1 MWGRL
6 AAGTAALP
14 VGHSPLCPRLSSG
27 EEKGLPRMKPDLFP
41 TPSPILR
48 HGAALGAGAALGTAF
63 HWPGTAPG
71 PSRQAKRP
79 LKSLLPGPRSPSV
92 SPGRGGLRF
101 SPHHP
106 AAIPARLPH
115 PNRRLVPAP
124 AVPRSDD
131 ATRRA
136 PPLPRQATPN
146 AAHDYHDPSPA
157 LRETAASARL
167 APAAASRPPPQG
179 AGRARAAP
187 SEPGGTSRTKPPLA
201 HPPLAT

>member
-1 MWGRL
+1 MGAACCGHGGSSSGTQPFVSPTFLGGREGFASHEARL
-6 AAGTAALP
+6 VSNAFP
-14 VGHSPLCPRLSSG
+14 HSKARRCPRSRRCSRDGISLA
-27 EEKGLPRMKPDLFP
+27 
-41 TPSPILR
+41 R
-48 HGAALGAGAALGTAF
+48 HRTRPFATSE
-63 HWPGTAPG
+63 TAPEI
-71 PSRQAKRP
+71 PA
-79 LKSLLPGPRSPSV
+79 PRAPSPSV

-115 PNRRLVPAP
+115 PNHRLVPAP

-146 AAHDYHDPSPA
+146 APHDYHDPSPA
-157 LRETAASARL
+157 LREMAASARL

-201 HPPLAT
+201 RPPLAT